1 MSLAALNTGG
11 NHAAVNVNVSDGTG
25 FAITVAASATPQ
37 AVFSASLL
45 TEKKNHTGGGITFA
59 AATGVF
65 TVATPAGLGRYL
77 AIASAGNTQ
86 GQNAAFHNI
95 QFYARENGVTA
106 AARGI
111 KAQKLE
117 GAAAAQ
123 GNCGVAL
130 AIVDLQAIGDT
141 VELRVGVQTNGNAIT
156 FRELEIDLIK
166 IGEV

>member
-11 NHAAVNVNVSDGTG
+11 NHSAVSVNVSDGTG
-25 FAITVAASATPQ
+25 FAITVAAAATPQ
-37 AVFSASLL
+37 AVFSNTLML
-45 TEKKNHTGGGITFA
+45 ERKNSTGGGITYA
-59 AATGVF
+59 PATGVF

-86 GQNAAFHNI
+86 GQNAAFHNV
-95 QFYARENGVTA
+95 QFFAREAGVAA

-111 KAQKLE
+111 RAQKLE

-130 AIVDLQAIGDT
+130 AVVDLSAVGDT

-156 FRELEIDLIK
+156 FRDLEIDLIK
-166 IGEV
+166 IGEI

>member
-11 NHAAVNVNVSDGTG
+11 NHSAVSVNVSDGTG
-25 FAITVAASATPQ
+25 FAVTVAAAATPQ
-37 AVFSASLL
+37 AVFSGTLML
-45 TEKKNHTGGGITFA
+45 ERKNSTGGGITYA
-59 AATGVF
+59 PATGVF

-86 GQNAAFHNI
+86 GQNAAFHNV
-95 QFYARENGVTA
+95 QFFARENGVTA

-111 KAQKLE
+111 RAQKLE

-123 GNCGVAL
+123 GSCGVAL
-130 AIVDLQAIGDT
+130 AVVDLVAVGDT

-156 FRELEIDLIK
+156 FRDLEIDLIK

>member
-11 NHAAVNVNVSDGTG
+11 THNAVHVDVSDGTG

-37 AVFSASLL
+37 AVFNALL
-45 TEKKNHTGGGITFA
+45 TEKKNTTGGGITFA
-59 AATGVF
+59 AGTGVA
-65 TVATPAGLGRYL
+65 TVATPAGCGRYL

-86 GQNAAFHNI
+86 GQNSAFHNV
-95 QFYARENGVTA
+95 QFYAKEGGVA
-106 AARGI
+106 AAAKGI

-123 GNCGVAL
+123 GNCGVAM
-130 AIVDLQAIGDT
+130 AVVDLSAVGDT
-141 VELRVGVQTNGNAIT
+141 VELRVGVQTNGNAVT
-156 FRELEIDLIK
+156 FRDLSIDLIK

>member
-11 NHAAVNVNVSDGTG
+11 NHSAVSVNVSDGTG
-25 FAITVAASATPQ
+25 FAITVAAAATPQ
-37 AVFSASLL
+37 AVLSSTLL
-45 TEKKNHTGGGITFA
+45 TEKKNSTGGGITFA
-59 AATGVF
+59 PATGVF

-86 GQNAAFHNI
+86 GQNSAFHNV
-95 QFYARENGVTA
+95 QFFAREAGVA
-106 AARGI
+106 AAAKGI

-130 AIVDLQAIGDT
+130 AIVDLSAIGDT